1 MEPGFGQSI
10 SSSISA
16 NILRCSSDVCAEL
29 GESGGEPPDVAEDVL
44 VLFSSAC
51 GDGTAVG
58 DAMSTAGCS
67 GGVAIG

>member
-1 MEPGFGQSI
+1 
-10 SSSISA
+10 
-16 NILRCSSDVCAEL
+16 
-29 GESGGEPPDVAEDVL
+29 VL